1 MSETSEHQDDEL
13 ASDVEPGEFNGG
25 EDVAPQDAASEKAV
39 FEEAPPTIPLDPLA
53 QAMAERDA
61 NSDQLLRAQAEQD
74 NYRKRMQK
82 ERADERLYQAASFA
96 RAILPPLD
104 NLERALSAAAN
115 SEQESEL
122 VAGVRMVAKQFADVL
137 SGFSIKVID
146 AVGQP
151 FDPNFHEAI
160 QQMPSEEH
168 PKMTVIQEVER
179 GYQLHDR
186 IIRPSKVIVSSGPAE
201 STE

>member
-13 ASDVEPGEFNGG
+13 ASDVDPGESNGD
-25 EDVAPQDAASEKAV
+25 EDVAPQDAAS
-39 FEEAPPTIPLDPLA
+39 EEAPPTIPLDPLA

-82 ERADERLYQAASFA
+82 ECADEKLYQAASFA

-104 NLERALSAAAN
+104 NLERALAAAAN
-115 SEQESEL
+115 SEQDSEL
-122 VAGVRMVAKQFADVL
+122 VAGVRMVAQQFADVL

-186 IIRPSKVIVSSGPAE
+186 ILRPSKVIVSSGPAE